1 MFVEKGTSMLK
12 RFRVCVM
19 VYDQTDEKSLA
30 VRSIEADR
38 LSELC
43 RLVDTAIEE
52 AVMGKQ
58 AEEENV

>member
-1 MFVEKGTSMLK
+1 MLK